1 MAQTSLPPGETREF
15 RMMCTTW
22 WDKDGIHG
30 KGQFDTGNFYLLYN
44 WETLEV
50 QLNEGKGDGYK
61 NDGFLN

>member
-1 MAQTSLPPGETREF
+1 
-15 RMMCTTW
+15 MMCTTW

-30 KGQFDTGNFYLLYN
+30 KGQFDMGNFYLLYN

-50 QLNEGKGDGYK
+50 WLNEGKGDGYE